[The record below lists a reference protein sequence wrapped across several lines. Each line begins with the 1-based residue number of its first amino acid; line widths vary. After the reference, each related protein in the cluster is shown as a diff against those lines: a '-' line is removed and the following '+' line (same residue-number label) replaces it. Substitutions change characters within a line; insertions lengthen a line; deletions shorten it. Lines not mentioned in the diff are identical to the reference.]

1 MNNYNK
7 YIMNKEADLKIE
19 IIIII
24 SALLLVLII
33 KMLRKQL
40 PKDNILNKYFDSFL
54 DVFHWQYKGY
64 ILIVTLLVSFI
75 VLIIY
80 SVFFDIQYNSSIV
93 NNNEYDNNHIYRNSR
108 ELEYIGGQEV
118 YDSSVGN
125 IKRWYPMYI
134 DINTKEILRG
144 GNAENYINTGYCKV
158 GIDKTYI
165 LEERDTKKSFIKYIL
180 DYTGGI
186 LFDDNSLDLP
196 NDYYGVN
203 YASEDYNKPI
213 DIVVDY
219 NWNTNKE
226 YRSNDKYLIS
236 TISNVENKSINS
248 TLLESD
254 GKLTENEYI
263 YNILRNCFGYI
274 SDDFYDLSNNKINFS
289 EINITEVRIGDIG
302 CFYDSNHQA
311 CFGMCVGY
319 DKSKNPIFTICTSSN
334 KIKNKA
340 LEKYSNSIKK
350 QSGIDKEIEIGFN
363 VLFVEKINRVR
374 FFGSKNVFEKYYH
387 TNLPFRDGNII
398 SDNKNYNYIIDDID
412 IYNEQVYY
420 KKLFKQGKWK
430 GIDLSDMLYQE
441 RIKRIANREKIAQE
455 LVNKYEIDL
464 SKYENIDIQEL
475 NSIYDLNTYEYI
487 KKNTDDNK
495 NKYAKL
501 SNKEYKQNQKI
512 EEDESRKKIFIDSL
526 KKYES
531 EMKSKSVNDIM
542 KLYEERNKIIL
553 SETGKQIIIDYYNEI
568 HNK

>member
-1 MNNYNK
+1 MNSLFVMLLNYKSIDLKLNLILLIILILFYILYKYANKNKKIYKFLEDFSRLSHFWIYNK
-7 YIMNKEADLKIE
+7 TICTIF
-19 IIIII
+19 I
-24 SALLLVLII
+24 
-33 KMLRKQL
+33 
-40 PKDNILNKYFDSFL
+40 
-54 DVFHWQYKGY
+54 
-64 ILIVTLLVSFI
+64 FI
-75 VLIIY
+75 VFMIVVL
-80 SVFFDIQYNSSIV
+80 VFDNLFILKYRESNVKSIQYNNDHQYKNYHQI
-93 NNNEYDNNHIYRNSR
+93 
-108 ELEYIGGQEV
+108 EYIGGQKV
-118 YDSSVGN
+118 CDSSVGN
-125 IKRWYPMYI
+125 IKRWYPIYI

-144 GNAENYINTGYCKV
+144 GNTENYINAGYCKV

-165 LEERDTKKSFIKYIL
+165 LEERDTKKNFIKYIL

-203 YASEDYNKPI
+203 YANEDYNKPI

-219 NWNTNKE
+219 NWNINKE
-226 YRSNDKYLIS
+226 YTSNDKYLIG
-236 TISNVENKSINS
+236 TISNVENYSINS

-302 CFYDSNHQA
+302 CFYDRNHQA
-311 CFGMCVGY
+311 CFGMCIGY

-334 KIKNKA
+334 KINNKA

-363 VLFVEKINRVR
+363 VLFVEKINRLR
-374 FFGSKNVFEKYYH
+374 FFGTKNVFEKYYH
-387 TNLPFRDGNII
+387 TNLPFRDDNTI
-398 SDNKNYNYIIDDID
+398 SDNKNFNYIIENID
-412 IYNEQVYY
+412 IYNDQVYY
-420 KKLFKQGKWK
+420 KKLLKQGKWK
-430 GIDLSDMLYQE
+430 GIDLSDMIYQE

-455 LVNKYEIDL
+455 LVDKYKIDL
-464 SKYENIDIQEL
+464 LKYDNIDIQEL

-487 KKNTDDNK
+487 KKYIDNDI

-501 SNKEYKQNQKI
+501 SSKEYKQKQKK
-512 EEDESRKKIFIDSL
+512 EEDETRKRIFIDSL
-526 KKYES
+526 ERYKL
-531 EMKSKSVNDIM
+531 EMKSKSVEDIM
-542 KLYEERNKIIL
+542 KQYEERNKIIL

-568 HNK
+568 HNN